1 MPDPRILPVFPL
13 STVLVPGLVMPLH
26 IFEQRYRDLV
36 ADLSD
41 LPEDQREF
49 VIIAIRDGQE
59 VGTDGVRA
67 LFDVGTIATIREISP
82 HEDGRFDLVTVGTTR
97 VRMGTLLEDRS
108 YYQAEVTELPEE
120 AGDDAEILLPQ
131 VASAFATYRSLLTSS
146 VESTDDLPDDPGVLS
161 YLIAAAVV
169 LDLPDRQHLLE
180 IPDDGERL
188 RVELRRLRYEINLM
202 QVIPSLPAVEFP
214 SALPSAN

>member
-1 MPDPRILPVFPL
+1 VPDPRILPVFPL

-36 ADLSD
+36 ADLTD

-67 LFDVGTIATIREISP
+67 MFNVGTIATIREITP

-108 YYQAEVTELPEE
+108 YYQAEVTELPEA

-131 VASAFATYRSLLTSS
+131 VASTFATYRSLLTGSA
-146 VESTDDLPDDPGVLS
+146 ESTEDLPDDPGVLS

-169 LDLPDRQHLLE
+169 LDLPDRQKLLE

-188 RVELRRLRYEINLM
+188 RVELRRLRHEISVM

-214 SALPSAN
+214 SAMPSAN

>member
-1 MPDPRILPVFPL
+1 
-13 STVLVPGLVMPLH
+13 MPLH

-36 ADLSD
+36 ADLTD

-67 LFDVGTIATIREISP
+67 MFDVGTIATIREITP

-97 VRMGTLLEDRS
+97 VKMGTLLEERS
-108 YYQAEVTELPEE
+108 YYQAEVTELPEA

-131 VASAFATYRSLLTSS
+131 VASAFAAYRSLLTGS

-169 LDLPDRQHLLE
+169 LDLPDRQQLLE

-188 RVELRRLRYEINLM
+188 RVELRRLRHEISLM

-214 SALPSAN
+214 SAMPSAN

>member
-1 MPDPRILPVFPL
+1 
-13 STVLVPGLVMPLH
+13 MPLH

-36 ADLSD
+36 ADLTD

-67 LFDVGTIATIREISP
+67 MFNVGTIATIREITP

-108 YYQAEVTELPEE
+108 YYQAEVTELPEA

-131 VASAFATYRSLLTSS
+131 VASTFATYRSLLTGSA
-146 VESTDDLPDDPGVLS
+146 ESTEDLPDDPGVLS

-169 LDLPDRQHLLE
+169 LDLPDRQKLLE

-188 RVELRRLRYEINLM
+188 RVELRRLRHEISVM

-214 SALPSAN
+214 SAMPSAN